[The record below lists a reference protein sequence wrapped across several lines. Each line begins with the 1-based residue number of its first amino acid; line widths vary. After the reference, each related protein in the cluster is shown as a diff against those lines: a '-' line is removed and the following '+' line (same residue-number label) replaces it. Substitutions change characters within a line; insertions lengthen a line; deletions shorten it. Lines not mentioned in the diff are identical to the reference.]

1 MNSAAIH
8 CDKIC
13 KEFEKSLLLLRS
25 AVVLR
30 PSLVI
35 DTANVGNANAVGVVT
50 IAMGARLR
58 NSATSLNST
67 ITFNY
72 VVIPDASEPSFFV
85 DPIDVGC
92 TQFRT
97 RAICGAVD
105 NNIIDYSHGCMEA

>member
-1 MNSAAIH
+1 MDSAAIH
-8 CDKIC
+8 RDKIC

-30 PSLVI
+30 PPLVI
-35 DTANVGNANAVGVVT
+35 DSANIGNANAVSVMT

-72 VVIPDASEPSFFV
+72 VVIPYASEPSFFV

-105 NNIIDYSHGCMEA
+105 DDVIDHSHGCMEA